1 MTRRRFGAS
10 SPRFHSSQAHSNGI
24 CRRRGRK
31 TPQAIVA
38 GPHPAVSGMAT

>member
-24 CRRRGRK
+24 CRRGRK